1 MKISVGNLPQ
11 ELTEDDLGKL
21 FSKYGKVEH
30 ISIKKD
36 KLTGRSLG
44 YGSLEM
50 AEADGKKALEGLN
63 KHEIS
68 GKQITVV
75 DAEEWKKE
83 FDKKQSVKGEPGQTK
98 VHGSQTKGGFSGAGI
113 RRTGGRGK

>member
-11 ELTEDDLGKL
+11 ELTEEELEKL
-21 FSKYGKVEH
+21 FSKFGKPEH

-50 AEADGKKALEGLN
+50 EDEAGKKAVEALN

-68 GKQITVV
+68 GKAITVV
-75 DAEEWKKE
+75 DADEWKKE
-83 FDKKQSVKGEPGQTK
+83 FDKKQSVKGGPSQNK
-98 VHGSQTKGGFSGAGI
+98 VQSSQTKGGFSSSV